1 MELDRSSWPPSS
13 IVLVM
18 AGVTLIGTGIYF
30 LFLRPPLLPEDI
42 RYMALPPA
50 QFDVLR
56 PRLELWLTH
65 VFRVMGGYVLAT
77 GVLMVT
83 LAVTS
88 FRQHSTPAAIGALIG
103 GAASIGWMTAVNF
116 LIDFGLQM
124 GSAGNGV
131 AMGCQPC
138 ALLGREARP
147 CAFLTSARIAHNCRN
162 TDVGCRKSSFDRCAV
177 AARDGGADRRA
188 KDPLGRLRLL
198 FRKSADIGQVP
209 R

>member
-13 IVLVM
+13 IVLM
-18 AGVTLIGTGIYF
+18 ITGITLIGTGIYF

-50 QFDVLR
+50 PLDVLR

-103 GAASIGWMTAVNF
+103 GAASIGWMAVVNF
-116 LIDFGLQM
+116 LIDSDFKWILL
-124 GSAGNGV
+124 
-131 AMGCQPC
+131 AM
-138 ALLGREARP
+138 ALLWAASLVLFWVEKP
-147 CAFLTSARIAHNCRN
+147 
-162 TDVGCRKSSFDRCAV
+162 DRV
-177 AARDGGADRRA
+177 R
-188 KDPLGRLRLL
+188 
-198 FRKSADIGQVP
+198 S
-209 R
+209 